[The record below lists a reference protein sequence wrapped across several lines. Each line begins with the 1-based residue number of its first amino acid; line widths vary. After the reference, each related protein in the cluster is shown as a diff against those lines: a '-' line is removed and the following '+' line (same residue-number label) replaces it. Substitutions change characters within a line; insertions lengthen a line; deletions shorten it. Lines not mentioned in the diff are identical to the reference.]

1 MKKLPFIQLTK
12 TKPLLIGISAG
23 FIFLIVF
30 FLGFGIAIDTV
41 FVVGIF
47 FVTIMMVIMLLLSNS
62 KVHNAK

>member
-12 TKPLLIGISAG
+12 TKPLLIGILTG
-23 FIFLIVF
+23 FIFLIAL
-30 FLGFGIAIDTV
+30 FLGLSISANGV

-47 FVTIMMVIMLLLSNS
+47 FVAIIVVIMLLLSNS